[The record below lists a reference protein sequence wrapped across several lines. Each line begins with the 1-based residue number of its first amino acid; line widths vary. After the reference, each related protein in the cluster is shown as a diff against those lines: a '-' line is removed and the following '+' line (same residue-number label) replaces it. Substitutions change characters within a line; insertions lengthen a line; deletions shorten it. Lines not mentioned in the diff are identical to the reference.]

1 MLVFLIFGII
11 GILNG
16 LYLEFALSM
25 VLYFLIFLFLFLVF
39 KKRKSE
45 ILISMCFLIGF
56 NVYTSNLVNCYDY
69 KYLDKSIIE
78 DEFEIISHRDVKEYY
93 DKYIVKSSKKDKFIL
108 YLPHGNELKKGTKI
122 NLSGEFGLPDL
133 SRNTG
138 GFNYRRYLNSQKIY
152 GIIRSEE
159 YYISDLENFNLI
171 YYIQDEI
178 YQSFSKLFPKNEM
191 GLIMGMMI
199 GETKDISE
207 DVLENFKV
215 TGITHL
221 IAVSGSNVVY
231 VVTLVQ
237 FIFKKFFGKRNTYFI
252 SILFLIIFMLI
263 SGASAS
269 VCRATIMIIL
279 SICAD
284 IFFMKS
290 DTFSNILTSAII
302 LVFINPLVIYD
313 VGFILSFGGTLGIV
327 WLSKDF
333 TILFKRLG
341 KLSETLGVTCS
352 AQPMLSPIMMYYF
365 NTLSILSIFTNII
378 VVPISGSITI
388 LGFVIFIISKIYF
401 PIAKL
406 LSGTLYVLASF
417 TIWVAETFSKL
428 PFALIKTIT
437 PNIFEMALFYFVVF
451 YFANVKK
458 VKHYRFIST
467 PFKLS
472 NHDGTNNI
480 SMIIRKIKPRILIF
494 FVIIFVFIEIICYKF
509 PRNYLD
515 IRGIDVGQGDAILV
529 ETDTRKFILVD
540 GGGSENYDVGE
551 NVLLP
556 YLLNRR
562 VLHIDTIFSSHS
574 DADHLN
580 GIITVLENL
589 KVNNI
594 VIGKNALGYDSV
606 YEIASKKNIKIIE
619 VQNGDLLQI
628 GNVKFEIIS
637 PNINLDN
644 NNVNDYSLVFKLVFG
659 EKSMLFTGDISSN
672 AEEAL
677 YNVKSDILKVAHH
690 GSKYSSSEKFLQK
703 VKPSVSLIEVGK
715 DNGYGHPDKE
725 VLKRLER
732 FSKVYTT
739 AEYGE
744 IGIKL
749 YQNSIKVFKTNNFA
763 SQK

>member
-1 MLVFLIFGII
+1 MLRFLIFSII

-16 LYLEFALSM
+16 LYLEFTLSM
-25 VLYFLIFLFLFLVF
+25 VLYFLILLFLFLVF
-39 KKRKSE
+39 KTRKSE
-45 ILISMCFLIGF
+45 ILISMCLLIGF
-56 NVYTSNLVNCYDY
+56 NVYTSNLVKSFDY
-69 KYLDKSIIE
+69 KYSDGCKIE
-78 DEFEIISHRDVKEYY
+78 NEFEVISYREVKEYY
-93 DKYIVKSSKKDKFIL
+93 DKYIVKSNNKDKFIL

-122 NLSGEFGLPDL
+122 NLSGEFDLPDL
-133 SRNTG
+133 ARNTG

-152 GIIRSEE
+152 GIIRSDK
-159 YYISDLENFNLI
+159 YYVSDLGKFNLI

-178 YQSFSKLFPKNEM
+178 YESFSRLFPKNEM
-191 GLIMGMMI
+191 GLVIGMMI

-207 DVLENFKV
+207 DVLENFKT

-231 VVTLVQ
+231 VVVLVQ
-237 FIFKKFFGKRNTYFI
+237 FIFKKFFGKRITYFI

-290 DTFSNILTSAII
+290 DTFSNILTSAFI
-302 LVFINPLVIYD
+302 LICINPLVIYD

-333 TILFKRLG
+333 TTLFKKFG
-341 KLSETLGVTCS
+341 KLSETLGVTSS
-352 AQPMLSPIMMYYF
+352 AQLILSPIMMYFF
-365 NTLSILSIFTNII
+365 NTFSILSIITNII

-388 LGFVIFIISKIYF
+388 LGFAIFIISKIHF

-406 LSGTLYVLASF
+406 LSGLLYVLSAF
-417 TIWVAETFSKL
+417 TIWVAEIFSKL
-428 PFALIKTIT
+428 PFALIKTVT
-437 PNIFEMALFYFVVF
+437 PNIFEIVLFYFVVF
-451 YFANVKK
+451 YF
-458 VKHYRFIST
+458 
-467 PFKLS
+467 S
-472 NHDGTNNI
+472 N
-480 SMIIRKIKPRILIF
+480 IRKIKQYRFIGSPYEMGQNVKTNISKMLSKLKLKGVILFI
-494 FVIIFVFIEIICYKF
+494 IIFIFTEIIYYKC

-515 IRGIDVGQGDAILV
+515 IRGVDVGQGDAVLI
-529 ETDTRKFILVD
+529 ETDSRKFILID

-556 YLLNRR
+556 YLLDRR

-580 GIITVLENL
+580 GIITALENL

-594 VIGKNALGYDSV
+594 VIGKDALGYDKV
-606 YEIASKKNIKIIE
+606 YEIAKRKNIKIIE
-619 VQNGDLLQI
+619 VQKGDLIQI
-628 GNVKFEIIS
+628 GNVKFEVIS
-637 PNINLDN
+637 PNKNLDN
-644 NNVNDYSLVFKLVFG
+644 KNVNDYSLVFKLVFG
-659 EKSMLFTGDISSN
+659 KKSMLFTGDISSN
-672 AEEAL
+672 TEDVL
-677 YNVKSDILKVAHH
+677 YDVKSDILKVAHH
-690 GSKYSSSEKFLQK
+690 GSKYSSSERFLQK
-703 VKPSVSLIEVGK
+703 VKPSLALIEVGK

-725 VLKRLER
+725 VIKRLEK

-749 YQNSIKVFKTNNFA
+749 YQNSIKVFEMNNFLT
-763 SQK
+763 